1 MQDGLDVERL
11 GDGRA
16 HRLDG
21 LALPLV
27 LGGRHKTEVALRHL
41 ERVIAVQR
49 AEHTDARI
57 LHGAAD
63 HLLVRRGA
71 EAVEDDAGEV
81 DLVVVVAE
89 SLRDGRGRRAHRLD
103 IEYEHDRRLEQLGDG
118 SRRAYAL
125 AAAVIEAHD
134 ALDDGDIRA
143 VHRLGEELRQDLL
156 RHEPAVEVVSG
167 PAAGHRVV
175 ARVDVVGADLEGL
188 DGDALLAQRREKPR
202 RDRRLARAGLRRG
215 NH

>member
-1 MQDGLDVERL
+1 MLRHLPEVKRLGLKFRSKASEVQDGLDVERL

-16 HRLDG
+16 HRLNG

-57 LHGAAD
+57 LHGTAD
-63 HLLVRRGA
+63 HLLMCRGA

-103 IEYEHDRRLEQLGDG
+103 IEHEHDRRLEQLGDG
-118 SRRAYAL
+118 GRRADAL

-134 ALDDGDIRA
+134 ALDDSDIRA
-143 VHRLGEELRQDLL
+143 VHRLGE
-156 RHEPAVEVVSG
+156 
-167 PAAGHRVV
+167 
-175 ARVDVVGADLEGL
+175 
-188 DGDALLAQRREKPR
+188 
-202 RDRRLARAGLRRG
+202 
-215 NH
+215 